1 MVQHMTKLWTRNFS
15 ILTIGSLISALGS
28 SAAGVGFGILIFKQ
42 TGSPLSLALY
52 MVANI
57 IPRVI
62 TGFIAGPFVDRHSRK
77 KMIYSLD
84 FISTFIFISI
94 SMILFTGYFNVLVF
108 TAIAAFLGIM
118 DTIYQLA
125 FMSMFPEVIEK
136 GQHSKAYSLS
146 SLIWPVSAAVM
157 APIAAFM
164 IENFDQGVAILMLFN
179 GFTFFIAALLETTI
193 RLKEKLNTKEIKGFQ
208 FVEDLKEGFRYYKM
222 EKGIFGIAILFACFS
237 FVYTS
242 HDLLRMP
249 YFIQS
254 ETYSLQHFSFLI
266 TASSMGRMIGG
277 VVHYIFKYPP
287 KKRYVIA
294 VSVYITVEIF
304 SATLLYMPYVVMIV
318 VSFLVGLLSVTSYNI
333 RMTATQLY
341 IPTEMR
347 GRINSTQNL
356 LWNIGAILG
365 ALIVGYTAEYSSL
378 DYRLIMLLVAIVSM
392 SAIFLI
398 PIRMKPEFEKIYNSE
413 AI

>member
-62 TGFIAGPFVDRHSRK
+62 TGFFAGPFVDRHSRK

-266 TASSMGRMIGG
+266 TASSVGRMIGG

-378 DYRLIMLLVAIVSM
+378 DYRFIMLLVAIVSM

>member
-1 MVQHMTKLWTRNFS
+1 MTKLWTRNFT

-62 TGFIAGPFVDRHSRK
+62 TGFIAGPFVDRHARRK
-77 KMIYSLD
+77 IIYTLD
-84 FISTFIFISI
+84 FISTMIFISI
-94 SMILFTGYFNVLVF
+94 SLVLFTGFFDVLIF
-108 TAIAAFLGIM
+108 TGIAAFLGII

-146 SLIWPVSAAVM
+146 SLIWPISAAIM

-164 IENFDQGVAILMLFN
+164 IENFEYGVAMLMLFN
-179 GFTFFIAALLETTI
+179 GITFFIAALFETTI
-193 RLKEKLNTKEIKGFQ
+193 HLKERLNTKEIKGFQ
-208 FVEDLKEGFRYYKM
+208 FIEDLKEGFRYYKM

-254 ETYSLQHFSFLI
+254 ETYTLQHFSFLI
-266 TASSMGRMIGG
+266 TASSIGRMVGG

-304 SATLLYMPYVVMIV
+304 SATLLYMPYLVMLV

-347 GRINSTQNL
+347 GRVNSTQNL

-365 ALIVGYTAEYSSL
+365 ALTVGYTAEYSSL
-378 DYRLIMLLVAIVSM
+378 DYRLIMLLVAIISM

-398 PIRMKPEFEKIYNSE
+398 PIRMKHEFKKIYN
-413 AI
+413 ADHI

>member
-266 TASSMGRMIGG
+266 TASSVGRMIGG

-294 VSVYITVEIF
+294 VSVYITVEFF